1 MGTASCFDPR
11 NQRSRIFNVDCSHTE
26 PRREGHQRQVRG
38 PGMAV
43 TDPPWRAKQKGW
55 KRRFGDGLFGLLN
68 RLFHGPPWLTFL
80 IMGMAAG
87 GLALCSFN
95 LLFLFQANYN
105 LLFTYGAM
113 AAFDGGLLQFLEL
126 AAWGYVALACYVVVE
141 GCLEGLLGRVRR
153 ARL

>member
-1 MGTASCFDPR
+1 MKC
-11 NQRSRIFNVDCSHTE
+11 
-26 PRREGHQRQVRG
+26 
-38 PGMAV
+38 
-43 TDPPWRAKQKGW
+43 KG
-55 KRRFGDGLFGLLN
+55 GGLAMVLFGLLN

-80 IMGMAAG
+80 VMGMAAG

-113 AAFDGGLLQFLEL
+113 AAFDGGILQFVEL
-126 AAWGYVALACYVVVE
+126 AAWGYVALACYIVVE
-141 GCLEGLLGRVRR
+141 GCLEGLLSRVRR